1 MSAGLVAG
9 TVRARALT
17 NRRLGFDAARR
28 LACGPSLA
36 AGVRALASSPYG
48 PFVPPDPTLA
58 QAQRAVA
65 EALLWH
71 LRVLAGWL
79 PADGVRAVRL
89 LAGWFELSN
98 VDGHLAVLTGG
109 GAEPAYRL
117 GALATAWPRL
127 ARTGTLAQLRAALV
141 ASPWGDP
148 GGPTVRD
155 IQLGLRLSWADRVRS
170 RVPVAADWARGAAAL
185 LAAREIFLTRQGI
198 SGRAARR
205 LLGGGFATAGTVAGF
220 AGMLPPAT
228 ARLFD
233 GITDPAELWRA
244 ELRWWAR
251 LRTEARAL
259 VVAGGF
265 TTDHAVGTAA
275 LLAADA
281 FGVRAALA
289 LAARGGT
296 GVEDF
301 DALA

>member
-1 MSAGLVAG
+1 MSAGFVAG
-9 TVRARALT
+9 TVRARALA

-28 LACGPSLA
+28 LASCPSLA
-36 AGVRALASSPYG
+36 AGLEILAASPYG
-48 PFVPPDPTLA
+48 PFVPTDPSLA
-58 QAQRAVA
+58 RAQRAVA

-79 PADGVRAVRL
+79 PIDGVRTVRV

-98 VDGHLAVLTGG
+98 VDGHVSVLTGG
-109 GAEPAYRL
+109 GAEPPYRL

-127 ARTGTLAQLRAALV
+127 ARTGTLAELRAALG

-155 IQLGLRLSWADRVRS
+155 IQLGSRLAWADRVRAQ
-170 RVPVAADWARGAAAL
+170 VPVAADWARGGAAL
-185 LAAREIFLTRQGI
+185 LAAREVLVARQGI
-198 SGRAARR
+198 SGRTARR
-205 LLGGGFATAGTVAGF
+205 VLGSGLATASTVAGF
-220 AGMLPPAT
+220 AATSPPAT
-228 ARLFD
+228 ARLFE
-233 GITDPAELWRA
+233 GIGEPADLWRA

-251 LRTEARAL
+251 LRADARVLA
-259 VVAGGF
+259 AGAGF
-265 TTDHAVGTAA
+265 TTDRAVGAAA

-281 FGVRAALA
+281 FTVRAALA

-301 DALA
+301 DGLA